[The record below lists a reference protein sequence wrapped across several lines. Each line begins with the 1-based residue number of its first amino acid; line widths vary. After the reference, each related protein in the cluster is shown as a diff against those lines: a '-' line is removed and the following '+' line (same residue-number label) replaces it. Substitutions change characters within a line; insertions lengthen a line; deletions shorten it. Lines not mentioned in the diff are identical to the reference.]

1 DCLYNTLVV
10 MSALLRT
17 LASYHLWT
25 GQVHSHK
32 WCLLF
37 CRNLHEKASKTWS
50 SWNKLNGKGNIILMG
65 NPGSGKTTTGR
76 IVAQALGKNLVDI
89 DDNHL
94 EPMWG
99 MSVADKLKQIGEKRF
114 VEEEGRAL
122 LDLNVDNSVVSL
134 TGSNPLHCDSMAK
147 MAKSGIIVY
156 LDANNDTIIK
166 RQKAMKVDRIIGMGP
181 GASLEDILQ
190 FRRQFYEKWYDIRV
204 AVHETDS
211 EEDIALRVLKALQGF
226 ENEPGYIS
234 TRAVD
239 KTKTVL
245 FLETVLQ
252 GLAQDGGL
260 YVKAGRRPTFS
271 LNDLHILVSL
281 NYKERA
287 QRILETWIHPL
298 DISPQELNT
307 FLSKSYT
314 EGLFE
319 HSDIAPVVHLEENIY
334 TQELFHGPTA
344 SFKDFAL
351 QLMPRF
357 FTKAMKQVGADDKY
371 LILAATSGDTGSAT
385 LDGFSRH
392 ASGAP
397 VGVVVL
403 YPVKNIS
410 DIQKHQ
416 TVTVQGR
423 NIKVIGVEADFDFC
437 QHTVKKI
444 FVDEKMK
451 QTLGLCRLSAAN
463 SINWGRILPQV
474 LYHATAYLNLVRD
487 GHIALGDPIDL
498 CVPTG
503 NFGNILSAFYVKEM
517 GFPLRKL
524 ICASNSNNI
533 LTDFIHSG
541 VYSPSTYTLKKTI
554 SPSIDIITS
563 SNLERLLYHL
573 SGEDP
578 QMVTDFYRDA
588 SANGR
593 VQASQKVIDAI
604 QENFVAEFASEENT
618 NEAILDVFNRTGYL
632 MDPHTAV
639 GYHVAKRVADPKV
652 PTVVSGTAHYGK
664 FVDNILPLLKT
675 AGDQKSYSVSQLIEK
690 ASSLTTKPEMNKLLA
705 AMVTKKVVHT
715 DTVPAD
721 YNQICRKIVEFAKNL

>member
-1 DCLYNTLVV
+1 
-10 MSALLRT
+10 MSGLLRT
-17 LASYHLWT
+17 LTSYHLWT
-25 GQVHSHK
+25 RHSEK
-32 WCLLF
+32 WCLLIS
-37 CRNLHEKASKTWS
+37 RNLHEKASKTWS
-50 SWNKLNGKGNIILMG
+50 LWNSLNGKGNIILMG

-76 IVAQALGKNLVDI
+76 IVAQSLGKDLVDI
-89 DDNHL
+89 DDHHL
-94 EPMWG
+94 EPTWG
-99 MSVADKLKQIGEKRF
+99 MSVADKLRQIGEKRF

-122 LDLNVDNSVVSL
+122 LDLNVDNSVISL
-134 TGSNPLHCDSMAK
+134 SGSNPLHGDSMAK
-147 MAKSGIIVY
+147 ISQSGIFVY
-156 LDANNDTIIK
+156 LDVNNETIIK
-166 RQKAMKVDRIIGMGP
+166 RQKAMKVDRIIGMGT
-181 GASLEDILQ
+181 GASLADILQ

-204 AVHETDS
+204 PIHD
-211 EEDIALRVLKALQGF
+211 EDTQQDVALRVLKAVQTF
-226 ENEPGYIS
+226 ENDPGYIS
-234 TRAVD
+234 TRAAD
-239 KTKTVL
+239 KTKTVR

-260 YVKAGRRPTFS
+260 YVKAGKRPAFS
-271 LNDLHILVSL
+271 LHDLNALVPL

-287 QRILETWIHPL
+287 QRILESWIHPL
-298 DISPQELNT
+298 DISPQELNI

-319 HSDIAPVVHLEENIY
+319 HSDIAPVVRLEENIY

-357 FTKAMKQVGADDKY
+357 FTKAMKQVGSDVKY

-392 ASGAP
+392 ASGAK

-403 YPVKNIS
+403 YPVNNIS

-416 TVTVQGR
+416 TVTVQGS
-423 NIKVIGVEADFDFC
+423 NIKVLGVEADFDFC
-437 QHTVKKI
+437 QHTVKRV

-463 SINWGRILPQV
+463 SINWSRILPQI
-474 LYHATAYLNLVRD
+474 LYHASAYLNLVRD
-487 GHIALGDPIDL
+487 GCIALGDPIDL

-503 NFGNILSAFYVKEM
+503 NFGNILSAFYVKDM

-541 VYSPSTYTLKKTI
+541 VYSPSSYTLKKTV

-573 SGEDP
+573 SGDDP
-578 QMVTDFYRDA
+578 QMVTDFYRDISEKGTA
-588 SANGR
+588 H
-593 VQASQKVIDAI
+593 ASQKVLNGIRK
-604 QENFVAEFASEENT
+604 NFIAAFASEENT
-618 NEAILDVFNRTGYL
+618 SEAILDVFKKTGYL

-639 GYHVAKRVADPKV
+639 GYHVAKHVGDPKV
-652 PTVVSGTAHYGK
+652 PTVVAGTAHYGK
-664 FVDNILPLLKT
+664 FVDNILPLLKV
-675 AGDQKSYSVSQLIEK
+675 AGDQKSLSVSQLIDK
-690 ASSLTTKPEMNKLLA
+690 ASSLTTRPEMNKLLA
-705 AMVTKKVVHT
+705 AMATKKVVHR
-715 DTVPAD
+715 DTVAAD
-721 YNQICRKIVEFAKNL
+721 YNQICRKIVDFARML